1 MNTMKYRNFLA
12 ALLVFSALANAGE
25 MRIDSVIVDSSNG
38 KTFSAAC
45 QNTKGYFAELGQR
58 GGEARLILDARFD
71 NEQLRNVLRKSI
83 PRDWN
88 VEYGKALPTALAIDW
103 SGRASWVDVLSEL
116 SRTNNLVVVI
126 AWAQKSVY
134 IDKL

>member
-1 MNTMKYRNFLA
+1 MNHRIMLA
-12 ALLVFSALANAGE
+12 ALLVVSSAAQADL
-25 MRIDSVIVDSSNG
+25 RIDSVVVDSSNG

-58 GGEARLILDARFD
+58 GGEARLIADARFD
-71 NEQLRNVLRKSI
+71 NEQLRSVLRKVT
-83 PRDWN
+83 PADWN
-88 VEYGKALPTALAIDW
+88 LEFGKALPTALAIDW

-116 SRTNNLVVVI
+116 SRKNNLVVVI
-126 AWAQKSVY
+126 AWNQKSVY

>member
-1 MNTMKYRNFLA
+1 MLA
-12 ALLVFSALANAGE
+12 ALLVVSSAAQADL
-25 MRIDSVIVDSSNG
+25 RIDSVVVDSSNG

-58 GGEARLILDARFD
+58 GGEARLIADARFD
-71 NEQLRNVLRKSI
+71 NEQLRSVLRKVT
-83 PRDWN
+83 PADWN
-88 VEYGKALPTALAIDW
+88 LEFGKALPTALAIDW

-116 SRTNNLVVVI
+116 SRKNNLVVVI
-126 AWAQKSVY
+126 AWNQKSVY

>member
-1 MNTMKYRNFLA
+1 MNYRISLA
-12 ALLVFSALANAGE
+12 SLLLFSTVTQAGE
-25 MRIDSVIVDSSNG
+25 MRIDSVVVDSSNG
-38 KTFSAAC
+38 RTFSAAC

-58 GGEARLILDARFD
+58 GGEARLIADARFD
-71 NEQLRNVLRKSI
+71 NEQLSSVVRKVV
-83 PRDWN
+83 PAAWN
-88 VEYGKALPTALAIDW
+88 LEFGKALPTALTIDW

-126 AWAQKSVY
+126 AWSQKSVY

>member
-1 MNTMKYRNFLA
+1 MKYRTLLA
-12 ALLVFSALANAGE
+12 ALLVFSGATHAGE

-38 KTFSAAC
+38 RTFSAAC

-58 GGEARLILDARFD
+58 GGEARLVLDRRFD
-71 NEQLRNVLRKSI
+71 NEQLRTILQKSV
-83 PRDWN
+83 PADWN
-88 VEYGKALPTALAIDW
+88 LEYGKALPTALTIDW

-116 SRTNNLVVVI
+116 SRKNNLVVVI

>member
-1 MNTMKYRNFLA
+1 MKYFNVLSA
-12 ALLVFSALANAGE
+12 MLVFSATANAGGE

-38 KTFSAAC
+38 RTFSAAC

-58 GGEARLILDARFD
+58 SGEARLVLDARFD
-71 NEQLRNVLRKSI
+71 NEQLRSVLRKSI
-83 PRDWN
+83 PTDWN
-88 VEYGKALPTALAIDW
+88 LEFGKALPTALAIDW

-116 SRTNNLVVVI
+116 SRQNNLVVVI